1 MQGSNLTV
9 ESIYSGATIITEE
22 NVIGYASK
30 PLMSKLSS
38 ESLKDVFYLKVKGDS
53 MDRLFPNGSYVLV
66 RKNAF
71 VQNGDFAIVL
81 IDGKND
87 AFLRKLKTEDHYLHL
102 IPVSYN
108 KEHSKITVDTN
119 KNSVQIIGEVIGCFT
134 YQ

>member
-1 MQGSNLTV
+1 
-9 ESIYSGATIITEE
+9 
-22 NVIGYASK
+22 
-30 PLMSKLSS
+30 
-38 ESLKDVFYLKVKGDS
+38 